1 MVTAI
6 RSFLCLL
13 APLAVYAD
21 AGVVSLRPLYTQETA
36 VLNPALV
43 DLWTDKQNKEDW
55 FNVTFRIE
63 SGSDKGYRVVYG
75 QEEIAAIHLVQLG
88 GETIADIVFGQ
99 QSLFPQLSVHCLA
112 RLRVEGSTLRVDAV
126 RTQTFSSQSPPLS
139 RS

>member
-13 APLAVYAD
+13 APLAVYAE

-43 DLWTDKQNKEDW
+43 DLWTTEQEDW
-55 FNVTFRIE
+55 FHVTFRIE
-63 SGSDKGYRVVYG
+63 SGSDKGYRVVSD

-99 QSLFPQLSVHCLA
+99 HSLFPQLD
-112 RLRVEGSTLRVDAV
+112 R
-126 RTQTFSSQSPPLS
+126 
-139 RS
+139 